1 MVNNYSDSH
10 VSSNELKRKE
20 NYLMKKVAAILTA
33 IILAI
38 TIIPAK
44 SYAVTCQYPTTQAFV
59 DSLDEE
65 GIRYSWLG
73 VDSDGDEHIRITYNG
88 NNMPSIQTDWY
99 FEKDPQRVSFYVWD
113 IIHFENEDYYDVLD
127 TVNTIN
133 KDYRYLCFYIRN
145 KDNSVNAN
153 YCMPLIVNSTAALC
167 SDVLHRFINIL
178 DDVYVDM
185 QKYDIDASSGSSS
198 ATGVST
204 SSSSGSGTS
213 GQASGKY
220 LTTGDLPGT
229 AGNMAQL
236 VKDWLAFPAY
246 NSDFHA
252 VNSEVTI
259 NKGERT
265 KLSLFRNE
273 NYNGASYSYKWYG
286 DGEVSLDWAGNG
298 IGWAGH
304 SHVGYIT
311 ATEPCTIFMSAEDDD
326 GITAHMVI
334 YVK

>member
-1 MVNNYSDSH
+1 M
-10 VSSNELKRKE
+10 NERKR
-20 NYLMKKVAAILTA
+20 YLMKKAVIILIAILLVLT
-33 IILAI
+33 LV
-38 TIIPAK
+38 PAK
-44 SYAVTCQYPTTQAFV
+44 SFAVTCQYPTTQAFV
-59 DSLDEE
+59 DSLDKEE
-65 GIRYSWLG
+65 IRYSWLG

-88 NNMPSIQTDWY
+88 NNKPSIQTDWY

-113 IIHFENEDYYDVLD
+113 IIRFRNEDYYDVLD
-127 TVNTIN
+127 TVNKIN
-133 KDYRYLCFYIRN
+133 KDYRYLCFYIN
-145 KDNSVNAN
+145 NNDNSVNAN

-167 SDVLHRFINIL
+167 SEVLHRFVSIV
-178 DDVYVDM
+178 DDAYVDL
-185 QKYDIDASSGSSS
+185 QKYDTEAASSENS
-198 ATGVST
+198 AATVA
-204 SSSSGSGTS
+204 SSSSRDGSSTS

-220 LTTGDLPGT
+220 LTTADLPEN

-236 VKDWLAFPAY
+236 VKDWLAFPTY

-252 VNSEVTI
+252 VNPEVTI

-273 NYNGASYSYKWYG
+273 NYNGASYSYTWYG
-286 DGEVSLDWAGNG
+286 GGDVSLDWAGNG

-311 ATEPCTIFMSAEDDD
+311 ATEPCTIFMSAEDTD